1 MSKGSAPRPISVSDE
16 EYAKRWEAIFGK
28 DKPIEPESDYEPQ
41 TNAKEEGE

>member
-28 DKPIEPESDYEPQ
+28 DKPEEKVEDYKPEN
-41 TNAKEEGE
+41 NAKEEGE